1 MHVVRMGGATL
12 VSPFL
17 MFMLSTSLS
26 LRNTGGHPY
35 CPYECPTVLANNCGE
50 DGLAHHRCHICKV
63 TGALVAHTPLP
74 THLASI
80 GANGWEKT
88 ALTIGETKLWTP
100 PVSETTNAA
109 STSPTARRDRQR
121 RTHDN
126 NNHRHTVHKSRCT
139 ASACASS
146 SAAAPVG
153 APARAPRFSRSLRH
167 SYVFPDSRPRA
178 L

>member
-17 MFMLSTSLS
+17 MLVLSTSLS

-35 CPYECPTVLANNCGE
+35 CPYECPTVLANNCGD
-50 DGLAHHRCHICKV
+50 DGLANHRCHICKV
-63 TGALVAHTPLP
+63 TGALLANTPLP
-74 THLASI
+74 TPLAGI
-80 GANGWEKT
+80 GASGWEKM

-100 PVSETTNAA
+100 PLSETTNAA

-121 RTHDN
+121 RTRDN

-146 SAAAPVG
+146 NAAAPVG